1 MRTFRKLYMYDDAFN
16 QLIYNDVHNTS
27 LSHPLALWLSVNDLA
42 VLAHVCRA
50 LRTWVVDSGKQCF
63 LALQSRNAADPPALA
78 PWKPHFLLNGIGAIS
93 KRHSIILQP
102 RIYSCVG
109 IDAEGARIVVHPQP
123 GLRVDFI
130 KSTIDAFLVNDTTG
144 KRGECLGSFPMFF
157 AIKSTKNDSAPRYDT
172 KRVHL
177 KVKDTLSSKHA
188 FPVMF
193 KLQLTAHVRLHDTTI
208 EREYVYTSERFFVV
222 SSPPLKGSA
231 NERARRDEPPKR
243 SCTV

>member
-1 MRTFRKLYMYDDAFN
+1 MHNDAFN
-16 QLIYNDVHNTS
+16 QLIHNDTCNTS

-63 LALQSRNAADPPALA
+63 LALQSLNVADPPALA

-93 KRHSIILQP
+93 KKHSIVLQP

-109 IDAEGARIVVHPQP
+109 IDAEGTPIVVHPQP
-123 GLRVDFI
+123 GLQVDFA
-130 KSTIDAFLVNDTTG
+130 KSTMDACLVNDATG
-144 KRGECLGSFPMFF
+144 KIAEPLGSFPMFF
-157 AIKSTKNDSAPRYDT
+157 AIKSTKNDAGPRYGT
-172 KRVHL
+172 KRIRL
-177 KVKDTLSSKHA
+177 KVNRTLSSKHA

-193 KLQLTAHVRLHDTTI
+193 KLQLTAHVRLHDTDI

-243 SCTV
+243 SCAV